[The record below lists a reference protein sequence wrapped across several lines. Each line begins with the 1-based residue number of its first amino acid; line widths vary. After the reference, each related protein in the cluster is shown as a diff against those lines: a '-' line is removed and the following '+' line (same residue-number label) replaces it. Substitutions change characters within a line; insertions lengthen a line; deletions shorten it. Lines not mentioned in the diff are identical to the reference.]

1 MKKEIENFKVELS
14 GSLIII
20 SKDNKAFKAFE
31 VPVLHAVDRYKKA
44 CESIK
49 KYVLKS
55 SLATS

>member
-20 SKDNKAFKAFE
+20 SKDDMTIKAFE
-31 VPVLHAVDRYKKA
+31 VPALHAVEKYKKA
-44 CESIK
+44 CESVK
-49 KYVLKS
+49 KYVLNS